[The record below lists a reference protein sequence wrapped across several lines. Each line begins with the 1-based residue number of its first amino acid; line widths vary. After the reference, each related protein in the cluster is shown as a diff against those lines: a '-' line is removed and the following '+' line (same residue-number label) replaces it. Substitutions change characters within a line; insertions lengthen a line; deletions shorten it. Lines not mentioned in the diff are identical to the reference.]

1 MTPSFSPIFPP
12 TLYIKVSDYPF
23 KRIRIYAYILFS
35 DFPNLYIY
43 RKIGKY
49 TKHYPS
55 SRFSL
60 FPLLWGGGGCFPSL
74 YIILCISLRINTVWR

>member
-23 KRIRIYAYILFS
+23 ERIRIYAYILFS

-49 TKHYPS
+49 IKRP
-55 SRFSL
+55 SRFSIF
-60 FPLLWGGGGCFPSL
+60 FPSRGGGGCFL
-74 YIILCISLRINTVWR
+74 I